1 VVLQSVSIIDGTI
14 LHLLGWYSDDNN
26 HVLTL
31 PELGDQLS
39 LRFGFGHPAINQLH
53 INQLVN
59 LMK

>member
-1 VVLQSVSIIDGTI
+1 MVLQSAALLMVLFWICLDG
-14 LHLLGWYSDDNN
+14 SDDNN